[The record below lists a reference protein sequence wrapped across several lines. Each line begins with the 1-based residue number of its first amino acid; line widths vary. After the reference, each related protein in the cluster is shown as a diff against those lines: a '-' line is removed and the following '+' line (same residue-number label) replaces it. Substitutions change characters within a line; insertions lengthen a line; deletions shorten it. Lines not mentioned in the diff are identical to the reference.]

1 MNPKKESKIL
11 LQSLLDQYGALQT
24 RNKKLLETDISFI
37 IDYITTEDEVVSL
50 MTGRSFEKTG
60 HVTQNPIFTEYLK
73 LDGARQHRQIM
84 KMLDLCSFPT
94 LYEILKINRKDGVSK
109 KHDTLTSKRLKMA
122 SKFFY

>member
-1 MNPKKESKIL
+1 MG
-11 LQSLLDQYGALQT
+11 QYGALQT

-73 LDGARQHRQIM
+73 LDGARQHRQII

-122 SKFFY
+122 KAYKESGVQSY